1 MDGIECEF
9 EFWPIEH
16 PTEPLDEDRPLKCP
30 MSHSPSLT
38 NDSKIERQWKSAEVS
53 AEAEM
58 GAEEGPPPPRP
69 AVGGLRKRHHKLTQ
83 EEDHTITPLLRMPQL
98 YPYQQPH
105 DITIFD
111 MLHHFN
117 KFQSSS

>member
-1 MDGIECEF
+1 
-9 EFWPIEH
+9 
-16 PTEPLDEDRPLKCP
+16 
-30 MSHSPSLT
+30 
-38 NDSKIERQWKSAEVS
+38 
-53 AEAEM
+53 M
-58 GAEEGPPPPRP
+58 GAEEGPPPPA
-69 AVGGLRKRHHKLTQ
+69 AVGGVRKRHHKLTQ

-98 YPYQQPH
+98 NPYQQPH